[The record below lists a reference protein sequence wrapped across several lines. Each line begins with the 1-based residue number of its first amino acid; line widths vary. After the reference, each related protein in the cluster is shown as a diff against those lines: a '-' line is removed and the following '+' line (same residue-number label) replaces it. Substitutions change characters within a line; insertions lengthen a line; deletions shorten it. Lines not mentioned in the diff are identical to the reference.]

1 MDPVFSLCS
10 LRTCAKSQSTRVQI
24 VAISNGSTSRSTL
37 GRIPNF
43 VGEDRV
49 EARVLGVSAS
59 LAWECRGSKGKY
71 RAEPRRRGKL
81 IAADAQAGGEIWYNL
96 NLIIAE
102 GKMKMKYVV
111 YVAIATLLAG
121 CVFADTAVA
130 LMRRVEEFC
139 VVVLACALFA

>member
-1 MDPVFSLCS
+1 MLGKTAWKCVFWAFRPPWLGNAEQ
-10 LRTCAKSQSTRVQI
+10 RE
-24 VAISNGSTSRSTL
+24 IS
-37 GRIPNF
+37 
-43 VGEDRV
+43 
-49 EARVLGVSAS
+49 
-59 LAWECRGSKGKY
+59 RGA
-71 RAEPRRRGKL
+71 AE
-81 IAADAQAGGEIWYNL
+81 AGGEIWYNL

-130 LMRRVEEFC
+130 LMRRVEEFR